1 MTPDPTPRLPPRV
14 TWPLW
19 RRLLGFPPPWNAR
32 ANLIASQRER
42 LVMERE
48 RLILADT
55 AAARREREQDIAYID
70 AALDSLADDGVLA
83 IPKGAE

>member
-1 MTPDPTPRLPPRV
+1 MTGDDRW

-19 RRLLGFPPPWNAR
+19 CRLLGFPPPWDAQ
-32 ANLIASQRER
+32 AALLTSQRTRLTAERAR
-42 LVMERE
+42 LVA
-48 RLILADT
+48 LDT
-55 AAARREREQDIAYID
+55 TAARREREQHIAYID